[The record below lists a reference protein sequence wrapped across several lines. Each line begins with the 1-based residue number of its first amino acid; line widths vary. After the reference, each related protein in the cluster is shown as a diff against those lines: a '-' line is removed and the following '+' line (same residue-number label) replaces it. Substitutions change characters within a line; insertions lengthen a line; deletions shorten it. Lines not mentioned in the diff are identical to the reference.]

1 MQSVVNEK
9 HVFLLRSALAQVF
22 PCAGIVSFTQP
33 ELYGAHFTALTTP
46 FLRHSA
52 RIEDGPTNLLPA
64 KKWNTLNLEL
74 YIGEFKANAWIQ
86 VGIMVLGLLD

>member
-33 ELYGAHFTALTTP
+33 ELYGAHNALLATLSTNRGSTP
-46 FLRHSA
+46 SRSYLGAGSIRDLA
-52 RIEDGPTNLLPA
+52 QV
-64 KKWNTLNLEL
+64 TL
-74 YIGEFKANAWIQ
+74 AQ
-86 VGIMVLGLLD
+86 VVHP